1 MTNTFFRLHAAF
13 VLAIALC
20 ANAQEANRAE
30 PSSGPREGIKVHGHW
45 TIEVR
50 NPDGKLVTHREFEN
64 SLITNAPLAGPVT
77 LSTALGRAS
86 TIGLWFVYVLF
97 ATNSGGPCLL
107 GNTAAPCIAVESADP
122 ITGPGYF
129 HTLTL
134 SAPFNQSDPNYR
146 KLTLNGNV
154 PVQNAGQI
162 SRVETFVG
170 GCAPTVAP
178 ASCMQEPGN
187 LRFNQL
193 GLEGFTLSSFTPIP
207 VSVGQ
212 LVLFTVVFSF
222 S

>member
-1 MTNTFFRLHAAF
+1 MTNTFFRVNAALL
-13 VLAIALC
+13 LAVALC
-20 ANAQEANRAE
+20 ANAQEANKAK
-30 PSSGPREGIKVHGHW
+30 PAHGPREGIKVHGHW

-64 SLITNAPLAGPVT
+64 SLITNAPLAGPLT

-86 TIGLWFVYVLF
+86 TIGLWLVFVQF
-97 ATNSGGPCLL
+97 AAFNSGPCLF
-107 GNTAAPCIAVESADP
+107 GNTAMPCIAVESADP
-122 ITGPGYF
+122 ITGPEYF

-134 SAPFNQSDPNYR
+134 SAPFNQSDPNYG

-154 PVQNAGQI
+154 TVQNAGQI
-162 SRVETFVG
+162 SGVETFVG

-178 ASCMQEPGN
+178 ASCMGEPN
-187 LRFNQL
+187 NFNQL
-193 GLEGFTLSSFTPIP
+193 GEQGFTQTSFTPVP